1 MNKQI
6 FLIILIVFIA
16 IYSAIFYI
24 NNLNTKHLINSELK
38 NSNKELQINFDITLQ
53 HNMTDALSIN
63 NFISHDSKILKI
75 FHDAKES
82 NETQRANYRTELY
95 KILQNIYIPMKTR
108 GVFQF
113 QFNFPD
119 NRVFLRQH
127 KPNKHSDDLT
137 DIRESV
143 RVTNKTHKATFGFEQ
158 GRTSHAFRNIFPLYY
173 QDKYIGCFGVSFGSE
188 VMQENLS
195 KINKI
200 HSHFLVKKDL
210 FDVNIWS
217 REDMKFSYIP
227 SYEHSDYMFAV
238 SQKQNHKKQ
247 HIIDHELIKKKREII
262 KDNMKNSQEF
272 SIYDRYKGEIIIIS
286 FLPIQSTQKE
296 EVVAYIVSYAKNQ
309 YIAGILNTSIMINIV
324 SFIVLFII
332 ATLLYIQVLHI
343 NKIKIKS
350 KEQTQLLS
358 FFNEGDITLF
368 KFYNNN
374 SWSINYISDNVKRLT
389 GYSTKDFSSNLIS
402 YKELINKDDLQ
413 IIENKIVD
421 SLNKKLLFFTLE
433 NYRITT
439 KDKKV
444 KWVFHSIT
452 IIEADSPQNIQFLS
466 YIIDITDIKRNEVA
480 LENSRKDLAQ
490 AQEDANIG
498 SYKLDLNT
506 NTLSLSDQSFIIL
519 QKNRD
524 TYSPSLDTFLPYIH
538 HNDISHVSQSIN
550 ETITD
555 NIKNEFDYRLII
567 NNKTTHIR
575 STSHVSKVNM
585 QGKSTEISGTI
596 QDITSKKLLEIKL
609 NTLNKNLEL
618 EVQKKTQQNSEKDK
632 IVQEQ
637 SKLAAMGEM
646 VGAIAH
652 QWRQPLNSLN
662 INIQN
667 LDDDYDDGLV
677 NKEFVD
683 NFILKQSE
691 TIKFM
696 SKTIDD
702 FRNFFR
708 IDKIKS
714 DFSVLD
720 AINATISIQY
730 AQLKNHNIS
739 ISITGEDFRLYTL
752 ESELKQV
759 ILNIITNA
767 KDAIL
772 EQRIQDGKVT
782 IKLEKKSIIIEDN
795 AGGINT
801 QILNRIFEP
810 YFTTKEQGKG
820 TGMGL
825 YMSKVIIEQNIG
837 GKLTV
842 VNVDNGA
849 KFTIE
854 FEEAS

>member
-1 MNKQI
+1 
-6 FLIILIVFIA
+6 
-16 IYSAIFYI
+16 
-24 NNLNTKHLINSELK
+24 
-38 NSNKELQINFDITLQ
+38 
-53 HNMTDALSIN
+53 
-63 NFISHDSKILKI
+63 
-75 FHDAKES
+75 
-82 NETQRANYRTELY
+82 
-95 KILQNIYIPMKTR
+95 
-108 GVFQF
+108 
-113 QFNFPD
+113 
-119 NRVFLRQH
+119 
-127 KPNKHSDDLT
+127 
-137 DIRESV
+137 
-143 RVTNKTHKATFGFEQ
+143 
-158 GRTSHAFRNIFPLYY
+158 
-173 QDKYIGCFGVSFGSE
+173 
-188 VMQENLS
+188 
-195 KINKI
+195 
-200 HSHFLVKKDL
+200 
-210 FDVNIWS
+210 
-217 REDMKFSYIP
+217 
-227 SYEHSDYMFAV
+227 
-238 SQKQNHKKQ
+238 
-247 HIIDHELIKKKREII
+247 
-262 KDNMKNSQEF
+262 MKNSQEF

-350 KEQTQLLS
+350 REQTQLLS

-374 SWSINYISDNVKRLT
+374 TWSINYISNNVKRLT

-524 TYSPSLDTFLPYIH
+524 TYSPTLNTFLPYIH

-575 STSHVSKVNM
+575 STSHVSKVNT
-585 QGKSTEISGTI
+585 QGKPTEVSGTI

-708 IDKIKS
+708 IDKMKS

-772 EQRIQDGKVT
+772 EQRIQDGEVT

-849 KFTIE
+849 RFTIE